1 MPFDREFAE
10 AFVQA
15 MGDSGWRTDLPT
27 GELTNPLVL
36 TFSNIPKRL
45 HLIVYARR
53 LTPQSSPTSTHNR
66 PEGEMH
72 MQMLF
77 DGDQKGRGA
86 RNCLRFEKD
95 AHTLLLGFYP
105 IEGSYI
111 VAAYD
116 PQKHREYSYSA
127 SLQIKEESILNALET
142 GFALSVR
149 KNAET
154 VAAFHI
160 DEIITYLDH
169 AHEFHNLLLD
179 LNLEATDDT
188 PTAVREVFGRSPRT
202 GEAPHLEA
210 KQRRQV
216 MIETARYIREKNFE
230 EGIKRVYDRCAI
242 CGFQYDYILD
252 AAHIIPVSEGG
263 TDTYDNG
270 LGLCPT
276 CHRMYDKGFILVDG
290 EGTIHINP
298 YYAKIFEEIE
308 RAGSIATLR
317 EMLRKTL
324 WLPSDEQYHPSP
336 HYLQRVFEMRRKK
349 PR

>member
-1 MPFDREFAE
+1 MPFDRKFAE

-15 MGDSGWRTDLPT
+15 MANSGWRTILPA
-27 GELTNPLVL
+27 GEMANPLAL
-36 TFSNIPKRL
+36 TFSGPQKQLRL
-45 HLIVYARR
+45 IIHARR

-72 MQMLF
+72 TQMLF
-77 DGDQKGRGA
+77 DGDQKGKGA
-86 RNCLRFEKD
+86 RNYLRLVD
-95 AHTLLLGFYP
+95 GAQTLLLGFYP
-105 IEGSYI
+105 IQGSYV

-127 SLQIKEESILNALET
+127 SLQIKEETILKALET

-160 DEIITYLDH
+160 DEITTYLDH
-169 AHEFHNLLLD
+169 AHEFHDLLLD
-179 LNLEATDDT
+179 LNLEAADDA
-188 PTAVREVFGRSPRT
+188 PSAVREVFSRSLHI
-202 GEAPHLEA
+202 GDAPHLEA

-216 MIETARYIREKNFE
+216 MVETARYIREKNFE
-230 EGIKRVYDRCAI
+230 QGIKRVYDRCAI

-290 EGTIHINP
+290 EGTIYINP
-298 YYAKIFEEIE
+298 YYAKMFEELE
-308 RAGSIATLR
+308 RAGSVATLR
-317 EMLRKTL
+317 KTLRKTL